1 MTMPTEDAVS
11 GAGPSHSTGES
22 DALDAQLATA
32 SLETLAELL
41 KDPRFGEEHLLLLLG
56 RANLPALLF
65 EEIIKRRDWLRSY
78 KVKRAIVFH
87 VNVPRPLAPR
97 LLRDLHLMDLVKLAN
112 APAAPP
118 GVRRAAEEN
127 LIGQLPRLPVGQ
139 KIALA
144 RQASAQVLGALLA
157 EGHKQVVPP
166 ALDNPRL
173 TEAQVL
179 KTLAREKLGSAV
191 LPAISRHSRWACLP
205 GVRLALLRHSQ
216 LPLEAA
222 IRLLAHLSGVEL
234 RSLGSQGNLSASLR
248 RHLAHEIARH
258 AAASRD

>member
-1 MTMPTEDAVS
+1 MTAPMEDPL
-11 GAGPSHSTGES
+11 PSLGTFPSIEES
-22 DALDAQLATA
+22 EAFDAHLKTA
-32 SLETLAELL
+32 NLETLPELL
-41 KDPRFGEEHLLLLLG
+41 KDPRVGEEHLLVLFG
-56 RANLPALLF
+56 RADLPATLL
-65 EEIIKRRDWLRSY
+65 EEIAKHRDWLRSY
-78 KVKRAIVFH
+78 KIKRAIAFH
-87 VNVPRPLAPR
+87 VNVPRPLVPR

-139 KIALA
+139 KIAFA

-179 KTLAREKLGSAV
+179 KTLARERLGSAV

-222 IRLLAHLSGVEL
+222 IRLLAHLSGAEL
-234 RSLGSQGNLSASLR
+234 RLLASQENLSAGLR

-258 AAASRD
+258 AEASRD

>member
-1 MTMPTEDAVS
+1 MTTPPEDPVPGVGTS
-11 GAGPSHSTGES
+11 PSTKES
-22 DALDAQLATA
+22 DAFDAQITTA
-32 SLETLAELL
+32 SLETLPELL
-41 KDPRFGEEHLLLLLG
+41 RDPRFGEEHLLLLLG
-56 RANLPALLF
+56 RADLPAPLF
-65 EEIIKRRDWLRSY
+65 EEMIKRRDWLRNY

-179 KTLAREKLGSAV
+179 KTLDREKLGSAV
-191 LPAISRHSRWACLP
+191 LPAISRHSRWACLT

-222 IRLLAHLSGVEL
+222 IRLLTHLSTGEL
-234 RSLGSQGNLSASLR
+234 RSVASQGNLSAALR